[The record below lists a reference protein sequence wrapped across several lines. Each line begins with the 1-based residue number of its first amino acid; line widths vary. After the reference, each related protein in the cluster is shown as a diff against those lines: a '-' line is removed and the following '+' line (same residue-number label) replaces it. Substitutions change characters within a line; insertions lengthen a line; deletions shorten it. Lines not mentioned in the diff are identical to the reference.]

1 MEPPNKGMQTDGRF
15 AAAADRRGVR
25 HSVSQDAIEE
35 LLNCVLRTTRDKSG
49 GPLWTAVVAV
59 ESERKSLPTNSCLQT
74 LIFVSLTLTVPQK
87 INAWI

>member
-35 LLNCVLRTTRDKSG
+35 LLNCVLRTTRDKNG
-49 GPLWTAVVAV
+49 GPMWTAGSQTSRTLAGLAPLLIALRV
-59 ESERKSLPTNSCLQT
+59 SEPVYT
-74 LIFVSLTLTVPQK
+74 
-87 INAWI
+87 